1 MRRPRDEE
9 GSDLR
14 HKRRRLSR
22 DVPQYC
28 FEDIVEAVKK
38 AVQQRQN
45 VLKDEYERSLAESL
59 REQFNAFTRFNQ
71 DFISSQVKDNE
82 FSYVS

>member
-1 MRRPRDEE
+1 
-9 GSDLR
+9 
-14 HKRRRLSR
+14 
-22 DVPQYC
+22 
-28 FEDIVEAVKK
+28 VEAVKK